1 MRKVILAALAIL
13 AACTALQ
20 AERLKDIADIK
31 GIRSNQLW
39 GYGLVVGLAGTGDNS
54 AASRRALANILRKQ
68 QLVVNPDDVSSKNIA
83 SVMVT
88 ADLPAFGALGSS
100 IDVTVS
106 AIGSSSTLQ
115 GGTLLMTSLV
125 GADGQVY
132 AVAKGAV
139 SIGGFM
145 ASGDAASVSK
155 NHPTV
160 GRIPN
165 GATIEKEE
173 CSNFVENG
181 KITWL
186 LHNPDF
192 ATAQSVADTIN
203 AAYPKAA
210 QATDAGTV
218 VVNVPDKLPPKELVS
233 FVQALEALEAKVDS
247 PAVVVINERT
257 GTVVVGENV
266 MISTVAICHGS
277 LSIITQEKEK
287 VVQPAPLSG
296 GTTAKE
302 HSTDI
307 KAIEQTAHL
316 IVMPK
321 AVSVSELAKALN
333 AMGLTPRD
341 LIAIFMA
348 LKKQGALQA
357 QLQIM

>member
-1 MRKVILAALAIL
+1 MVAMASTCAS
-13 AACTALQ
+13 LQ
-20 AERLKDIADIK
+20 AERIKDIADIK

-54 AASRRALANILRKQ
+54 AASRRALANILRQ
-68 QLVVNPDDVSSKNIA
+68 TGIVVNPDDVSSKNIA

-115 GGTLLMTSLV
+115 GGTLLLTKLV
-125 GADGQVY
+125 GYDGQVY
-132 AVAKGAV
+132 AISQGAV
-139 SIGGFM
+139 SIGGFL
-145 ASGDAASVSK
+145 ASGDAASVSS

-173 CSNFVENG
+173 CADFVENG

-186 LHNPDF
+186 LRNPDF

-210 QATDAGTV
+210 QATDAGTII
-218 VVNVPDKLPPKELVS
+218 VNVPDKLPKKELVS
-233 FVQALEALEAKVDS
+233 FVQAVEALEAKVDS

-266 MISTVAICHGS
+266 TISTVAIAHGS

-287 VVQPAPLSG
+287 VSQPGPLSG
-296 GTTAKE
+296 GTTEKE
-302 HSTDI
+302 HNTDI
-307 KAIEQTAHL
+307 KVIEGKGKL
-316 IVMPK
+316 SVIPK
-321 AVSVSELAKALN
+321 QVSVSDLAKALN